1 MDLLTELLP
10 VNVFVWSDNSI
21 DDYIPDNMT
30 NIIEIVNDIFSNNIY
45 SFVILLIIVILMES
59 SVKQQ

>member
-10 VNVFVWSDNSI
+10 VNVFVWSDNFI